1 MTAQNKFVWLLLSAE
16 ICTAAWP
23 RDGIWATM
31 RHRQAQPETATALRV
46 VNAEP
51 RVLVYDDFVSD
62 EEAAE
67 LIALHE
73 SVAIPRA
80 KENLTWCFRN
90 EQLLRNII
98 AANEIQVP
106 FVSRSPA
113 D

>member
-1 MTAQNKFVWLLLSAE
+1 MTAHKFVWLLLSAE

-51 RVLVYDDFVSD
+51 RVIVYEDFVSD

-73 SVAIPRA
+73 SVAVPRA

-106 FVSRSPA
+106 LVSRSPA
-113 D
+113 V